1 MKIDLNCVRD
11 TLLYLEEWLILT
23 DELKYKSLSLEE
35 IHQGGDLLKYPLP
48 QLAYTLT
55 KMEEAGFILAQIGYS
70 SGTIYTLEVISLTY
84 SGHQFL
90 DTIRPESTWNK
101 IHNICDKTGLKSVSA
116 IMDIANILF
125 PETIKSF
132 ISS

>member
-1 MKIDLNCVRD
+1 MKFDLNCVRD
-11 TLLYLEEWLILT
+11 TLLYLEEWLVLT
-23 DELKYKSLSLEE
+23 DTLNFKSLSLEE
-35 IHQGGDLLKYPLP
+35 IHQSGDLIKYPLP
-48 QLAYTLT
+48 ELAYTLC
-55 KMEEAGFILAQIGYS
+55 KMEEAGFILAQIRYG
-70 SGTIYTLEVISLTY
+70 SGTIYTLEVFSITY

-90 DTIRPESTWNK
+90 DTIRPDSTWNK
-101 IHNICDKTGLKSVSA
+101 IHDICDKTGLKSVSA